1 MQAEGEPVVIKNQNF
16 LQLLDYLSDDH
27 FVKIYWYLCPSFSLK
42 LIPQPRIMQP
52 GRVGCTLL
60 YRFYCCQ

>member
-27 FVKIYWYLCPSFSLK
+27 FVKIY
-42 LIPQPRIMQP
+42 
-52 GRVGCTLL
+52 
-60 YRFYCCQ
+60 